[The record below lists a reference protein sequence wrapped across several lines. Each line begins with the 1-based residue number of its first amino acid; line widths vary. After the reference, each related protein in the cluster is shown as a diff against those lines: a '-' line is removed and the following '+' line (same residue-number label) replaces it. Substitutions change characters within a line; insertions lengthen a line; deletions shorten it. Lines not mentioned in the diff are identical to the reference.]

1 MSKTDCHNVRREIE
15 DTATGELLSAPARAH
30 LSSCADCS
38 TFGNQQDKLKEMVA
52 SLGTI
57 EAPADFDFKLR
68 ARLAAS
74 RSSRR
79 DLFSG
84 NGFGMRSIGFA
95 TLVLLFGIIAIL
107 VSVRSRNNQSA
118 SVENNQ
124 PALQTNKQSG
134 QTAKKEQLEE
144 TPAARIE
151 VAGTLPGSAA
161 DVQRSPA
168 PRNVSKRRG
177 SSMSQYAI
185 ARNGRVKATDLSA
198 TAAPVLRPTE
208 TALGSSVFPLGA
220 SAQSLKVSVDDGRG
234 SSRTISLP
242 RVSFGSSRV
251 LARNPAPVL
260 ASMRDS
266 W

>member
-1 MSKTDCHNVRREIE
+1 MSKTDCRNVRRELE
-15 DTATGELLSAPARAH
+15 DAATGELLSAPARAH
-30 LSSCADCS
+30 LSNCASCS
-38 TFGNQQDKLKEMVA
+38 TFGDEQQKLKEMVA

-79 DLFSG
+79 DLLSG
-84 NGFGMRSIGFA
+84 NGFGMRSIAVA
-95 TLVLLFGIIAIL
+95 TLVLLFGVIVIL
-107 VSVRSRNNQSA
+107 VTVRSP
-118 SVENNQ
+118 SVESVQNNQ
-124 PALQTNKQSG
+124 PTQTI
-134 QTAKKEQLEE
+134 KKEQPSERSGA
-144 TPAARIE
+144 PIE
-151 VAGTLPGSAA
+151 VAATSPAQAA
-161 DVQRSPA
+161 NSVDLQRSPSI
-168 PRNVSKRRG
+168 RNVTRRSG
-177 SSMSQYAI
+177 SSMSQYAS
-185 ARNGRVKATDLSA
+185 ARSGRVRATDLSA
-198 TAAPVLRPTE
+198 MAAPVWRPAE

-220 SAQSLKVSVDDGRG
+220 SYQPLKVSVDDGRG

-251 LARNPAPVL
+251 LARNPAPVM